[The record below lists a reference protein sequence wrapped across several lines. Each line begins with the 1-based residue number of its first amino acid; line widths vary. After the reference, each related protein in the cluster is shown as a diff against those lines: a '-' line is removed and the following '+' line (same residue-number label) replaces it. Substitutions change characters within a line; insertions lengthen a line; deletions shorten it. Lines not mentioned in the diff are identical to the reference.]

1 SGRAIH
7 PVAVRAVHDVRAAY
21 PDLPIVGVGG
31 VADGWSAAELIMAGA
46 DAVQVGTATFADPA
60 APFQVARDLE
70 AWLRTHGHRSIG
82 SLRGLAHR

>member
-1 SGRAIH
+1 MRATH
-7 PVAVRAVHDVRAAY
+7 

-60 APFQVARDLE
+60 APFRVATDLE
-70 AWLRTHGHRSIG
+70 AWLRAHGHRSVG
-82 SLRGLAHR
+82 SIRGSAHR